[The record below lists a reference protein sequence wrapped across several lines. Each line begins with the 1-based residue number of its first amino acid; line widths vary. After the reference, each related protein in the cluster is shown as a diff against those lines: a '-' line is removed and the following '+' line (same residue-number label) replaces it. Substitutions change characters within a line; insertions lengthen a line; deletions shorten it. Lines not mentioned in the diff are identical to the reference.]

1 MFSTLI
7 YLQEIAMY
15 KLSTVSAKLSVI
27 KYVAKEINPFVAYS
41 EKTILNMMPRGRKEK
56 GKNIW
61 QNILAKMAT
70 AMSPLLYSCLKMM
83 ATTKTNSP

>member
-15 KLSTVSAKLSVI
+15 KLSIVSAKLSVI

-70 AMSPLLYSCLKMM
+70 AMSPLLYSCYTRKFL
-83 ATTKTNSP
+83 TFDGF

>member
-7 YLQEIAMY
+7 YLEEIAMY
-15 KLSTVSAKLSVI
+15 KLSIVSAKLSVI

-61 QNILAKMAT
+61 QTSLLKWQLPC
-70 AMSPLLYSCLKMM
+70 PLYFI
-83 ATTKTNSP
+83 AV

>member
-15 KLSTVSAKLSVI
+15 KLSIVSAKLSVI

-61 QNILAKMAT
+61 QNIPKNLRIYL
-70 AMSPLLYSCLKMM
+70 PQILIVLKH
-83 ATTKTNSP
+83 KRNNISF